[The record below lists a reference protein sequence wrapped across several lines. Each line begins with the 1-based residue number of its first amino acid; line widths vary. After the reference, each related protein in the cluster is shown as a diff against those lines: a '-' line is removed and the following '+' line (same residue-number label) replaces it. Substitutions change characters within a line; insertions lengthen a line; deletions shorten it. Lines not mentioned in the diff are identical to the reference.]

1 MTIDPKWRF
10 IIGLLVTLAI
20 GVSQGA
26 VQLAH
31 AIPADWIPIAVAW
44 AGIIAFTGSAAQTG
58 ISALGMTVPAVNR
71 LRHHP
76 LRWLSKPPRQSNGD
90 SRNAIAAIPEVIKV
104 AAPAPVAAAATRR
117 SKGRA

>member
-58 ISALGMTVPAVNR
+58 ISALGMTSQSAHCWRGIPAR
-71 LRHHP
+71 
-76 LRWLSKPPRQSNGD
+76 SQGD
-90 SRNAIAAIPEVIKV
+90 CRNSTCSPSRSQ
-104 AAPAPVAAAATRR
+104 R
-117 SKGRA
+117 

>member
-58 ISALGMTVPAVNR
+58 ISALGMTQPIATGCDIIPSSCPSHLAR
-71 LRHHP
+71 A
-76 LRWLSKPPRQSNGD
+76 NGD
-90 SRNAIAAIPEVIKV
+90 SRNLCRYPGAIRL
-104 AAPAPVAAAATRR
+104 RR
-117 SKGRA
+117 RRLLLRHAHQ